1 MRVVKLKDNL
11 YRKAEEASAIQGMKV
26 DDLISAAID
35 EGIHVLS
42 ERKVLNLYKNRKIS
56 LQKAAEMLAVD
67 LWEMID
73 KLKNADIHI
82 DYTKSELAEDMS

>member
-11 YRKAEEASAIQGMKV
+11 YKKAEKASAIQGMKV

-42 ERKVLNLYKNRKIS
+42 ERRVLDMYERRKIS

-67 LWEMID
+67 LWDMID

-82 DYTKSELAEDMS
+82 DYSKAELAEDMR